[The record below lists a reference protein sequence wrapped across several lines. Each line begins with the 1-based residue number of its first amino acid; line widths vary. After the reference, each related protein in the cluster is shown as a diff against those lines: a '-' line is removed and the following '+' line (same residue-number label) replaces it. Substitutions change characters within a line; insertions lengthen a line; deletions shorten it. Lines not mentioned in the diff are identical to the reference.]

1 MDGQR
6 DLFSI
11 DIQYVKGVGPKR
23 AELFSKLGIDSV
35 GALLQ
40 FYPRAYIDLQQTLPL
55 SQAPFDAPCAV
66 LGRVVRKLPPARL
79 GGGKTLYKLLA
90 TDFTQDFAVVFWQ
103 NRFPYESLKE
113 GQDYLFY
120 GKFGGTL
127 TQREVNSPLFLP
139 EGERR
144 DLLPVYPLTK
154 GLTSKAVATAV
165 ENALAAYGEEIPDPL
180 PAPVQA
186 DYQLCRAGYAVKNI
200 HRPETAQAAQTA
212 RRRLIFEE
220 LLVLQLGLGSLKK
233 KGREHTDLQI
243 PAADLGPFLQ
253 ALPYSLTGAQL
264 RCIGEIGGDMAG
276 AVPMNR
282 LLQGDVGSGKT
293 VVAAAAVY
301 RAAQAGVQSA
311 LMAPT
316 EILAAQHHRTLEGLL
331 RPLGLTVALLTG
343 SMKAAEKRAVLAG
356 LQDGST
362 DLVVGTHA
370 LLGDAVSFA
379 ELGLVITDEQHRFG
393 VNQRGA
399 LGDKGRAPHVLVMS
413 ATPIP
418 RTLALII
425 YGDLD
430 ISVLDE
436 KPAGRREIETFAVG
450 YGRYQRALNFAE
462 KQIAAGH
469 QVYVVCPLIEE
480 GESELESVSAVRD
493 QMAAYL
499 PHRRIGLLHGK
510 MKAREKEAVMAA
522 FSAGEL
528 DALCSTTVVE
538 VGVDVPNANLM
549 MIHNAD
555 RFGLSALHQLRGR
568 VGRSDCQSYCILL
581 SKSGGEGARKRLQA
595 MCESSDGFALAN
607 LDLEMRG
614 PGDFFGAAQHGLPQL
629 KIADLLT
636 DRTTLAETS
645 AVARQLLE
653 EDVTLRR
660 WPLLR
665 QAVGR
670 LFSSIS
676 ENGFN

>member
-1 MDGQR
+1 MAGQR

-23 AELFSKLGIDSV
+23 AQLFSKLGIDSV

-40 FYPRAYIDLQQTLPL
+40 FYPRAYIDLQQPLPL

-127 TQREVNSPLFLP
+127 TQREVNAPLFLP

-186 DYQLCRAGYAVKNI
+186 AYHLCRAGYAVKNI
-200 HRPETAQAAQTA
+200 HRPEMAQAAQTA

-233 KGREHTDLQI
+233 KGREHTDLQV

-253 ALPYSLTGAQL
+253 ALPYSLTAAQL

-276 AVPMNR
+276 TVPMNR

-301 RAAQAGVQSA
+301 RAALAGVQSA

-356 LQDGST
+356 LQEGST

-379 ELGLVITDEQHRFG
+379 QLGLVITDEQHRFG

-493 QMAAYL
+493 Q
-499 PHRRIGLLHGK
+499 
-510 MKAREKEAVMAA
+510 MAA

-645 AVARQLLE
+645 AVAGRLLE
-653 EDVTLRR
+653 EDATLRR